1 MKKRLINIEL
11 IRVIAIIM
19 VIIIHVSNIYFYSF
33 NKISSYNFLYSVIYN
48 SFARVCVPLFFMISG
63 IFLINSE
70 YSLKKYFKRIGKYI
84 LLLIIWSF
92 IYYLINNNFHFN
104 NFGFVLIN
112 SLFNASMTSRHLWFL
127 YAIIGIYIALPFIQN
142 MCKNLNREHEN
153 LFLILWITFSGLIVV
168 IVPISRFITNSNID
182 ISYPIPI
189 INATYYLGYFISGH
203 ILYKRF
209 NEIKSTKKINLM
221 LLIMF
226 LISSFIT
233 ILITYYVSITTNTIF
248 DSMTWYRSIFI
259 IMASFAFFGMVV
271 INKDKIKSEFI
282 LKLSKYSFGI
292 YLIHM
297 IFLNILKDN
306 YDLLQFNSFLAIFS
320 VTFIIYFISLVS
332 CVIIGKIP
340 ILKKIIF

>member
-1 MKKRLINIEL
+1 MKKRLINIEF
-11 IRVIAIIM
+11 IRIIAIIM
-19 VIIIHVSNIYFYSF
+19 VIVIHVSNIYFYSF
-33 NKISSYNFLYSVIYN
+33 DKISNTEFLISVIYN
-48 SFARVCVPLFFMISG
+48 SFSRVCVPLFFMISG

-70 YSLKKYFKRIGKYI
+70 YDFKKYFKRILKYI

-104 NFGFVLIN
+104 NFGVVLIN
-112 SLFNASMTSRHLWFL
+112 SLFNADMTSRHLWFL
-127 YAIIGIYIALPFIQN
+127 YVIIGIYISLPFIQN
-142 MCKNLNREHEN
+142 MCKNLSREHEN

-209 NEIKSTKKINLM
+209 NDIKPTRKNNLV
-221 LLIMF
+221 LIMTF
-226 LISSFIT
+226 LISSLVT
-233 ILITYYVSITTNTIF
+233 IFTTYYTSVVSNIIF
-248 DSMTWYRSIFI
+248 DSMTWYRSIFV
-259 IMASFAFFGMVV
+259 IMASFAVFGIVI
-271 INKDKIKSEFI
+271 INKDKIKSECI

-297 IFLNILKDN
+297 IFLNILKDKYN
-306 YDLLQFNSFLAIFS
+306 LLQFNSFFAIFS
-320 VTFIIYFISLVS
+320 MTFIIYILSLVS
-332 CVIIGKIP
+332 CIIIEKIP
-340 ILKKIIF
+340 VLKRIIF